1 MAKKGRFKQCLFGLH
16 LVSKQRQNCVV
27 ESEKTALICDIFY
40 PKYMW
45 LATGG
50 LGMISKIKV
59 LDRATVFADK
69 GKAFI
74 DWSDKLDATKYT
86 MSSKLEESDIQ
97 EGSDLA
103 DLIVNSFS

>member
-1 MAKKGRFKQCLFGLH
+1 MLH
-16 LVSKQRQNCVV
+16 ARQQVSQ
-27 ESEKTALICDIFY
+27 I
-40 PKYMW
+40 
-45 LATGG
+45 
-50 LGMISKIKV
+50 
-59 LDRATVFADK
+59 